1 MLVKTASM
9 PRGARHVHQSPGVVV
24 CARGGGVHVDCECA
38 CVARSATTPAQA
50 ASVAEANEAAFAEQ
64 RSTGRAAE
72 LKSVKKTDASRLVG
86 IEKYFVTTGVGAC
99 IIF

>member
-1 MLVKTASM
+1 
-9 PRGARHVHQSPGVVV
+9 
-24 CARGGGVHVDCECA
+24 
-38 CVARSATTPAQA
+38 
-50 ASVAEANEAAFAEQ
+50 VAEANEAAFAEQ